1 MAPRWGGG
9 ARRNGCANETGVGRN
24 RQEEIAQGNALGI
37 ASPNQPSPE
46 RAKHGSIPHI
56 TPRWGGV
63 AAPFVG
69 TLSWLL
75 HNAPL
80 VAVSLGIFHGGLE
93 GDDEHALGPELFGE
107 MV

>member
-1 MAPRWGGG
+1 M
-9 ARRNGCANETGVGRN
+9 ANETGVGRN
-24 RQEEIAQGNALGI
+24 TARGESSGQPLGI
-37 ASPNQPSPE
+37 VSSYQPSPE

-80 VAVSLGIFHGGLE
+80 GAGSLGIFHGGLE